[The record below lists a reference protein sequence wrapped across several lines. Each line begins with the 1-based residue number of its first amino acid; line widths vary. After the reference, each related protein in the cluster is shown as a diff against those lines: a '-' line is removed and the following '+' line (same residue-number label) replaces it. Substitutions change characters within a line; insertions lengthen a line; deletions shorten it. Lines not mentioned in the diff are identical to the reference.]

1 MHPFI
6 PNNPNPL
13 HVAREADQHARE
25 AHGTLNLV
33 FSAIT
38 AISLGVMTTKLIID
52 MVRDAREA
60 RDREPRSR
68 GRAR

>member
-13 HVAREADQHARE
+13 HVASHADRIARE
-25 AHGTLNLV
+25 THGTLNLV

-38 AISLGVMTTKLIID
+38 AISLGVMTTKMILD
-52 MVRDAREA
+52 MVRDAQERQ
-60 RDREPRSR
+60 PRSHGQ
-68 GRAR
+68 GR